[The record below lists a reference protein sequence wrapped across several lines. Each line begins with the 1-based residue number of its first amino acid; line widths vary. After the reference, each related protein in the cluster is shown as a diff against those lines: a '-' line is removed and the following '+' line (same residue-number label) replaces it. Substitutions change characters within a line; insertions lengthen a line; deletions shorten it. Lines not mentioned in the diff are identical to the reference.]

1 MDNHFQYSGV
11 DTTLDPLYIQPSRL
25 LFTDPHRYHHI
36 MNYLRFAQF
45 LCALVGQ
52 SPDVSGTTAISQS
65 NYQCLDLPASSNLS
79 LHATTNE
86 RTAVEESSQQNKDP
100 VPEIGHFQLN
110 QTSMVSDSPSLP
122 PLLHPTIHQ
131 NAFMVKI
138 RAHQRVPGYIQL
150 GQGEDLFLRV
160 EGSRLVPLS
169 ASKYSPWD
177 VNHILLSQH
186 RYPSNFSIN
195 SDSDFVVLPVAAR
208 IDLIYYP
215 SSSFQSVSVR
225 AGYDLD
231 CLAIQMN
238 DSIAGPSAPTSSLL
252 TQALTYALE
261 AKERGNSAIRE
272 KQYTAALDA
281 YEEALGDLPED
292 FGNEKVELQDIQKKL
307 KDVRMILHANR
318 AQGLLK
324 LERYAEAVEACTL
337 SLRDDDTFVKAIHR
351 RAIANSSI
359 GTWSSLVSA
368 QEDYTRLL
376 SLPLS
381 SGRPS

>member
-1 MDNHFQYSGV
+1 
-11 DTTLDPLYIQPSRL
+11 
-25 LFTDPHRYHHI
+25 
-36 MNYLRFAQF
+36 
-45 LCALVGQ
+45 
-52 SPDVSGTTAISQS
+52 
-65 NYQCLDLPASSNLS
+65 
-79 LHATTNE
+79 
-86 RTAVEESSQQNKDP
+86 
-100 VPEIGHFQLN
+100 
-110 QTSMVSDSPSLP
+110 
-122 PLLHPTIHQ
+122 
-131 NAFMVKI
+131 
-138 RAHQRVPGYIQL
+138 
-150 GQGEDLFLRV
+150 
-160 EGSRLVPLS
+160 
-169 ASKYSPWD
+169 
-177 VNHILLSQH
+177 
-186 RYPSNFSIN
+186 
-195 SDSDFVVLPVAAR
+195 
-208 IDLIYYP
+208 
-215 SSSFQSVSVR
+215 
-225 AGYDLD
+225 
-231 CLAIQMN
+231 MN

-307 KDVRMILHANR
+307 KDVRIILHANK

-324 LERYAEAVEACTL
+324 LERYAEAVEECTL

-381 SGRPS
+381 SGRPSDAQIQAKLQALEPLIDAAKARETKEVVGKLKDLGNDILGRFGLSLDNFVMNQKDSDGGYEVKLNG

>member
-1 MDNHFQYSGV
+1 MFG
-11 DTTLDPLYIQPSRL
+11 
-25 LFTDPHRYHHI
+25 
-36 MNYLRFAQF
+36 A
-45 LCALVGQ
+45 VGQ

-150 GQGEDLFLRV
+150 GLGEDLFLRV

-186 RYPSNFSIN
+186 LYPCVRFRKEKVYPWSKTKEARSAWVFGVVFAHNQCTCRRPFQWFHSEYIRPMDAVEEDEHLGSRPFVRPAEMLIHLKKCSL
-195 SDSDFVVLPVAAR
+195 SDLLPGFVKIL
-208 IDLIYYP
+208 
-215 SSSFQSVSVR
+215 
-225 AGYDLD
+225 
-231 CLAIQMN
+231 
-238 DSIAGPSAPTSSLL
+238 
-252 TQALTYALE
+252 
-261 AKERGNSAIRE
+261 SAI
-272 KQYTAALDA
+272 
-281 YEEALGDLPED
+281 
-292 FGNEKVELQDIQKKL
+292 
-307 KDVRMILHANR
+307 
-318 AQGLLK
+318 
-324 LERYAEAVEACTL
+324 
-337 SLRDDDTFVKAIHR
+337 S
-351 RAIANSSI
+351 
-359 GTWSSLVSA
+359 GT
-368 QEDYTRLL
+368 R
-376 SLPLS
+376 
-381 SGRPS
+381 